1 MEINYQ
7 LKHTNNNNQNLNQ
20 QQKFIAIEF
29 FYASTIQR
37 IIADIVDTI
46 IIMIPLIILTILF
59 RLDTIPNN
67 NPVLQLLMMFIN
79 FSVFFLYGTLL
90 EGMLFSATL
99 GKLLMGIKV
108 VDANGNNLNL
118 QKAALRNLVKSF
130 SGWFGLLSF
139 LIDLLNLF
147 LIAFTP
153 KKQAVHDIIANTYV
167 VVQIK
172 PNQVFQRKFSSQ

>member
-1 MEINYQ
+1 MEINYP

-67 NPVLQLLMMFIN
+67 NPVLQLL
-79 FSVFFLYGTLL
+79 
-90 EGMLFSATL
+90 
-99 GKLLMGIKV
+99 
-108 VDANGNNLNL
+108 
-118 QKAALRNLVKSF
+118 
-130 SGWFGLLSF
+130 
-139 LIDLLNLF
+139 
-147 LIAFTP
+147 
-153 KKQAVHDIIANTYV
+153 
-167 VVQIK
+167 
-172 PNQVFQRKFSSQ
+172 